1 MTDAQEISV
10 GEILASARKKK
21 RLRYKKLSS
30 ELNID
35 EIYLIALEEGNF
47 DLIPGGEAYVK
58 GFIRSYAK
66 KLDLNPDDVIDN
78 YLSSRKGSLKATKKL
93 SPKDQINNN
102 PKNLPKIGLIATFSI
117 IFLLFLGVIFR
128 EYESDNQKV
137 TNTVEISTTITS
149 NDSNEMHDES
159 TLLIFKPD
167 ENQSSESTGDLITAI
182 NSDLDSQASAL
193 PLEETPLNRI
203 DIKVYGDCWLE
214 VFNENKR
221 MIYNLAKEG
230 DEFVLNESKVK
241 IIAGNFKNVE
251 VSFNDKIVNLEDYAN
266 TKQVSCIVLP
276 SGDCS
281 DFRTADS

>member
-58 GFIRSYAK
+58 GFLRSYAK

-93 SPKDQINNN
+93 SPKDQINSN

-137 TNTVEISTTITS
+137 TNTVETSTTITS

-159 TLLIFKPD
+159 TLLILKPD

-251 VSFNDKIVNLEDYAN
+251 VSFNDKMVNLEDYAN

-276 SGDCS
+276 EGDCS

>member
-1 MTDAQEISV
+1 VTDAQVISV

-58 GFIRSYAK
+58 GFLRSYAK

-93 SPKDQINNN
+93 SPKNQINSN

-137 TNTVEISTTITS
+137 TNTVETSTTITS
-149 NDSNEMHDES
+149 NDSNEMHEES
-159 TLLIFKPD
+159 TLLILKPD

-251 VSFNDKIVNLEDYAN
+251 VLFNDKIVNLKDYAN

>member
-1 MTDAQEISV
+1 MTDAQVISV

-35 EIYLIALEEGNF
+35 EIYLVALEEGNF

-58 GFIRSYAK
+58 GFLRSYAK

-117 IFLLFLGVIFR
+117 IFLLFLGLIFR
-128 EYESDNQKV
+128 EYESGNQKV
-137 TNTVEISTTITS
+137 TNTVETFTTITS

-159 TLLIFKPD
+159 TLLILKPD

-251 VSFNDKIVNLEDYAN
+251 VSFNDKMISLEDYAN

>member
-1 MTDAQEISV
+1 MTDAQVISV

-35 EIYLIALEEGNF
+35 EIYLVALEEGNF

-58 GFIRSYAK
+58 GFLRSYAK

-93 SPKDQINNN
+93 SPKDQINSN

-137 TNTVEISTTITS
+137 TNTVETSTTITS

-159 TLLIFKPD
+159 TLLILKPD

>member
-1 MTDAQEISV
+1 VTDAQVISV

-58 GFIRSYAK
+58 GFLRSYAK
-66 KLDLNPDDVIDN
+66 KLDLNPDDVINN

-93 SPKDQINNN
+93 SPKNQINSN
-102 PKNLPKIGLIATFSI
+102 PKNLPKIVLIATFSI

-137 TNTVEISTTITS
+137 TNTVETSTTITS

-159 TLLIFKPD
+159 TLLILKPD

-182 NSDLDSQASAL
+182 NSDLDSQTSAL

-251 VSFNDKIVNLEDYAN
+251 VSFNDKMVNLEDYAN

-281 DFRTADS
+281 DFRTTDS

>member
-1 MTDAQEISV
+1 MTDAQVISV

-93 SPKDQINNN
+93 SPKDQINN

-128 EYESDNQKV
+128 EYESDNQKF
-137 TNTVEISTTITS
+137 TNTVETSTTITS

-159 TLLIFKPD
+159 TLLILKPD

-221 MIYNLAKEG
+221 IIYNLAKEG

-251 VSFNDKIVNLEDYAN
+251 VSFNDKMISLEDYAN

>member
-1 MTDAQEISV
+1 MTDAQVISV

-58 GFIRSYAK
+58 GFLRSYAK

-78 YLSSRKGSLKATKKL
+78 YLSSRRGSSKATKKL
-93 SPKDQINNN
+93 SQKDQINSN
-102 PKNLPKIGLIATFSI
+102 PKNLPKIGLIVTFSI

-137 TNTVEISTTITS
+137 TNTVETSATISS
-149 NDSNEMHDES
+149 NDSDEMHDES
-159 TLLIFKPD
+159 NLLILKPN
-167 ENQSSESTGDLITAI
+167 ENQSAESTGDLITAI

>member
-1 MTDAQEISV
+1 MTDEQEISV

-58 GFIRSYAK
+58 GFLRSYAK

-93 SPKDQINNN
+93 SPKDQINSN

-137 TNTVEISTTITS
+137 TNTVETSTTITS

-182 NSDLDSQASAL
+182 NSDLDPQASAL
-193 PLEETPLNRI
+193 PLVETALNRI

-251 VSFNDKIVNLEDYAN
+251 VSFNDKMISLEDYAN

>member
-1 MTDAQEISV
+1 VTDAQEISV

-35 EIYLIALEEGNF
+35 EIYLVALEECNF

-58 GFIRSYAK
+58 GFLRSYAK

-93 SPKDQINNN
+93 SPKNQINSN
-102 PKNLPKIGLIATFSI
+102 PTNLPKIVLIATFSI

-128 EYESDNQKV
+128 EYESDKQKV
-137 TNTVEISTTITS
+137 TNTDETSTTITS

-159 TLLIFKPD
+159 TLLILKPD

-251 VSFNDKIVNLEDYAN
+251 VSFNDKMVNLEDYAN

>member
-35 EIYLIALEEGNF
+35 AIYLIALEEGNF

-58 GFIRSYAK
+58 GFLRSYAK
-66 KLDLNPDDVIDN
+66 KLDLNPDDVIDS
-78 YLSSRKGSLKATKKL
+78 YLSSRRGSLKATKKL
-93 SPKDQINNN
+93 SQKDQINSNS
-102 PKNLPKIGLIATFSI
+102 KNLPKIGLTATFSI

-128 EYESDNQKV
+128 EYESDNQEV
-137 TNTVEISTTITS
+137 TNTIEITTTVVS

-159 TLLIFKPD
+159 NLLTLKPNK
-167 ENQSSESTGDLITAI
+167 NQSSKFTGDLITAI
-182 NSDLDSQASAL
+182 NNDLDSQTSAL

-241 IIAGNFKNVE
+241 IIAGNFKNVG

-281 DFRTADS
+281 DFRTADN

>member
-1 MTDAQEISV
+1 MTDEQEISV

-35 EIYLIALEEGNF
+35 EIYLVALEEGNF

-58 GFIRSYAK
+58 GFLRSYAK
-66 KLDLNPDDVIDN
+66 KLDLNPDDVIDS
-78 YLSSRKGSLKATKKL
+78 YLSSRRGSLKATKKL
-93 SPKDQINNN
+93 SQKDQINSNS
-102 PKNLPKIGLIATFSI
+102 KNLPKIGLTATFSV
-117 IFLLFLGVIFR
+117 IFLLFLGVIYR
-128 EYESDNQKV
+128 EYESDNQEV
-137 TNTVEISTTITS
+137 TNTIKITTTVVS

-159 TLLIFKPD
+159 NLLTLKPNK
-167 ENQSSESTGDLITAI
+167 NQSSKFNGDLITAI
-182 NSDLDSQASAL
+182 NNDLDSQTSAL

-221 MIYNLAKEG
+221 ILYNLAKEG

-241 IIAGNFKNVE
+241 IIAGNFKNVG

-281 DFRTADS
+281 DFRTADN

>member
-128 EYESDNQKV
+128 EYESDNQEV
-137 TNTVEISTTITS
+137 TNTIETSTTITS

-221 MIYNLAKEG
+221 IIYNLAKEG

>member
-1 MTDAQEISV
+1 MTDEQEISV

-78 YLSSRKGSLKATKKL
+78 YLSSRKGSLEATKKL
-93 SPKDQINNN
+93 SPKDQINSN

-137 TNTVEISTTITS
+137 TNTVETSTSITS

-159 TLLIFKPD
+159 NLLISKLN

-251 VSFNDKIVNLEDYAN
+251 VSFNDKMVNLEDYAN

>member
-35 EIYLIALEEGNF
+35 EIYLVALEEGNF

-58 GFIRSYAK
+58 GFLRSYAK
-66 KLDLNPDDVIDN
+66 KLDLNPDDVIDK
-78 YLSSRKGSLKATKKL
+78 YLNSREGSLSTTKKL
-93 SPKDQINNN
+93 SPEDQTNSN
-102 PKNLPKIGLIATFSI
+102 PKDLPNIGLIATFSI
-117 IFLLFLGVIFR
+117 VFLILLGVIFR
-128 EYESDNQKV
+128 VYESDNQEV
-137 TNTVEISTTITS
+137 TNTFEITTTVIS
-149 NDSNEMHDES
+149 NDTNEMHDES
-159 TLLIFKPD
+159 NLLTLKPNK
-167 ENQSSESTGDLITAI
+167 NQSSEFTGDLITAI
-182 NSDLDSQASAL
+182 NNDLDSQTSAL

-214 VFNENKR
+214 VFNDDKR
-221 MIYNLAKEG
+221 IIYNLAKAG

-241 IIAGNFKNVE
+241 IIAGNFKNVG

-281 DFRTADS
+281 DFRTADN

>member
-35 EIYLIALEEGNF
+35 AIYLIALEEGNF

-58 GFIRSYAK
+58 GFLRSYAK
-66 KLDLNPDDVIDN
+66 KLDLNPDDVIDK
-78 YLSSRKGSLKATKKL
+78 YLNTREGSLSRTKKP
-93 SPKDQINNN
+93 SPKDQINSN
-102 PKNLPKIGLIATFSI
+102 PKNLPNIGLIAIFSI
-117 IFLLFLGVIFR
+117 GFLLLLGVIFR
-128 EYESDNQKV
+128 EYESDNQEV
-137 TNTVEISTTITS
+137 TNISETATTVISNHS
-149 NDSNEMHDES
+149 HGSDFEND
-159 TLLIFKPD
+159 LLILKPN
-167 ENQSSESTGDLITAI
+167 ENQFTKSTSDLFTAI
-182 NSDLDSQASAL
+182 NNDLDTQASAF
-193 PLEETPLNRI
+193 PSEENPLNRI
-203 DIKVYGDCWLE
+203 VIKVNGDCWLE
-214 VFNENKR
+214 VFNDDKR
-221 MIYNLAKEG
+221 IIYNLAKEG

-251 VSFNDKIVNLEDYAN
+251 VSFNDKMINLEDYAN

>member
-58 GFIRSYAK
+58 GFLRSYAK

-93 SPKDQINNN
+93 SPKDQINSN
-102 PKNLPKIGLIATFSI
+102 PKNLPKMGLIATFSI

-137 TNTVEISTTITS
+137 TNTVETSTTITS

-159 TLLIFKPD
+159 TLLILKPD

-221 MIYNLAKEG
+221 MIYKLSKDGE
-230 DEFVLNESKVK
+230 EFVFNESKVK
-241 IIAGNFKNVE
+241 IIAGNFKNVD

-266 TKQVSCIVLP
+266 INQVSCIVLP

-281 DFRTADS
+281 DFRTADN

>member
-1 MTDAQEISV
+1 MTDAQVISV

-35 EIYLIALEEGNF
+35 EIYLVALEEGNF

-58 GFIRSYAK
+58 GFLRSYAK

-128 EYESDNQKV
+128 EYESDNKKV
-137 TNTVEISTTITS
+137 TNTVETSTTITS
-149 NDSNEMHDES
+149 NDSNEVHDES

-182 NSDLDSQASAL
+182 NTDLDSQASAL

-241 IIAGNFKNVE
+241 IIAGNFKNIE
-251 VSFNDKIVNLEDYAN
+251 VSFNDKMISLEDYAN

-276 SGDCS
+276 LGDCS

>member
-93 SPKDQINNN
+93 SPKDQINSN

-137 TNTVEISTTITS
+137 TNTVETSTTITS

-159 TLLIFKPD
+159 TLLILKPD

-221 MIYNLAKEG
+221 IIYNLAKEG

-251 VSFNDKIVNLEDYAN
+251 VSFNDKMVNLEDYAN

>member
-1 MTDAQEISV
+1 MTDAQVISV
-10 GEILASARKKK
+10 GEILTSARKKK

-117 IFLLFLGVIFR
+117 IFLLFIGVIFR

-137 TNTVEISTTITS
+137 TNTVETSTTITS

-159 TLLIFKPD
+159 TLLISKPD

-182 NSDLDSQASAL
+182 NNDLDSQASSL

-214 VFNENKR
+214 VFNENER

-251 VSFNDKIVNLEDYAN
+251 VSFNDKMISLEDYAN

>member
-1 MTDAQEISV
+1 MTDAQVISV

-58 GFIRSYAK
+58 GFLRSYAK
-66 KLDLNPDDVIDN
+66 KLDLNPDDVIDS
-78 YLSSRKGSLKATKKL
+78 YLSSRRGSLKATKKL
-93 SPKDQINNN
+93 SPKDQINST

-137 TNTVEISTTITS
+137 TNTVETSTTITS

-159 TLLIFKPD
+159 TLPIFKPD

-221 MIYNLAKEG
+221 IIYNLAKEG

-251 VSFNDKIVNLEDYAN
+251 VSFNGKIVYLEDYAN

>member
-1 MTDAQEISV
+1 VTDAQVISV

-93 SPKDQINNN
+93 SPKDQINST

-137 TNTVEISTTITS
+137 TNTVETSTTITS

-159 TLLIFKPD
+159 TLLILKPD

-241 IIAGNFKNVE
+241 IIAGNFKNVG
-251 VSFNDKIVNLEDYAN
+251 VSFNDKMVNLEDYAN

>member
-58 GFIRSYAK
+58 GFLRSYAK

-93 SPKDQINNN
+93 SSKDQINNN
-102 PKNLPKIGLIATFSI
+102 PKNPPKIGLIATFSI

-137 TNTVEISTTITS
+137 TNTVETSTTITS

-159 TLLIFKPD
+159 NLLILKPN

-182 NSDLDSQASAL
+182 NNDLDSQTSAL

-251 VSFNDKIVNLEDYAN
+251 VSFNDKMVNLEDYAN

>member
-1 MTDAQEISV
+1 MTYEQEISV

-35 EIYLIALEEGNF
+35 EIYLVALEEGNF

-58 GFIRSYAK
+58 GFLRSYAK
-66 KLDLNPDDVIDN
+66 KLDLNPDDVIDS
-78 YLSSRKGSLKATKKL
+78 YLSSRRGSLKATKKL
-93 SPKDQINNN
+93 SQKDQINSNS
-102 PKNLPKIGLIATFSI
+102 KNLPKIGFTATFSI

-128 EYESDNQKV
+128 EYESDNQEV
-137 TNTVEISTTITS
+137 TNTIEITTTVVS

-159 TLLIFKPD
+159 NLLTLKPNK
-167 ENQSSESTGDLITAI
+167 NQSSKFTGDLITAI
-182 NSDLDSQASAL
+182 NNDLDSQTSAL
-193 PLEETPLNRI
+193 PLQETPSNRI

-221 MIYNLAKEG
+221 IIYNLAKEG

>member
-1 MTDAQEISV
+1 MTDVQEISV

-35 EIYLIALEEGNF
+35 EIYLVALEEGNY

-58 GFIRSYAK
+58 GFLRSYAK

-78 YLSSRKGSLKATKKL
+78 YLSSRKGSLKATKTL

-128 EYESDNQKV
+128 EYESDNQKF
-137 TNTVEISTTITS
+137 TNTVETSTTITS

-159 TLLIFKPD
+159 TLLILKPD

-182 NSDLDSQASAL
+182 NSDLDSQASSL

-203 DIKVYGDCWLE
+203 YIKVYGDCWLE

-221 MIYNLAKEG
+221 IIYNLAKEG

-251 VSFNDKIVNLEDYAN
+251 VSFNDKMISLEDYAN

>member
-58 GFIRSYAK
+58 GFLRSYAK

-93 SPKDQINNN
+93 SPKDQINSN

-137 TNTVEISTTITS
+137 TNTVETSTTITS
-149 NDSNEMHDES
+149 NDSNEMRDES
-159 TLLIFKPD
+159 TLLILKPD

-251 VSFNDKIVNLEDYAN
+251 VSFNDKMVNLEDYAN

>member
-58 GFIRSYAK
+58 GFLRSYAK

-93 SPKDQINNN
+93 SPKDQINSNA
-102 PKNLPKIGLIATFSI
+102 KNLPKIGLIATFSI

-137 TNTVEISTTITS
+137 TNTVETSTTITS

-251 VSFNDKIVNLEDYAN
+251 VSFNDKMVNLEDYAN

>member
-1 MTDAQEISV
+1 MTDEQEISV

-58 GFIRSYAK
+58 GFLRSYAK

-93 SPKDQINNN
+93 SPKDQINSN

-137 TNTVEISTTITS
+137 TNTVETSTTITS

-159 TLLIFKPD
+159 TLLILKPD
-167 ENQSSESTGDLITAI
+167 ENQSSESTGDLITVI
-182 NSDLDSQASAL
+182 NSDLESQASAL

-221 MIYNLAKEG
+221 MIYKLSKEG
-230 DEFVLNESKVK
+230 EEFVFNESKVK
-241 IIAGNFKNVE
+241 IIAGNFKNIE
-251 VSFNDKIVNLEDYAN
+251 VSFNDKIVNLEEYAN
-266 TKQVSCIVLP
+266 NNLVSCIVLA

>member
-1 MTDAQEISV
+1 MTDAQVISV

-58 GFIRSYAK
+58 GFLRSYAK
-66 KLDLNPDDVIDN
+66 KLDLNPDDVINN

-93 SPKDQINNN
+93 SPKNQINSN
-102 PKNLPKIGLIATFSI
+102 PKNLPKIVLIATFSI

-137 TNTVEISTTITS
+137 TNTVETSTTITS

-159 TLLIFKPD
+159 TLLILKPD

-182 NSDLDSQASAL
+182 NSDLDSQTSAL

-251 VSFNDKIVNLEDYAN
+251 VSFNDKMVNLEDYAN

>member
-35 EIYLIALEEGNF
+35 EIYLIALEECNF

-58 GFIRSYAK
+58 GFLRSYAK
-66 KLDLNPDDVIDN
+66 KLDLNPDDVIDK
-78 YLSSRKGSLKATKKL
+78 YLNSREGSLSTRKKL
-93 SPKDQINNN
+93 SPEDQPNSN
-102 PKNLPKIGLIATFSI
+102 PKDLPNIGLIATFSI
-117 IFLLFLGVIFR
+117 VFLILLGVIFR
-128 EYESDNQKV
+128 VYESDNQEV
-137 TNTVEISTTITS
+137 TNISETATTVTS
-149 NDSNEMHDES
+149 NDSNETDYENN
-159 TLLIFKPD
+159 LLILKPN
-167 ENQSSESTGDLITAI
+167 ENQFTKST
-182 NSDLDSQASAL
+182 SDLFRTIDNDIDSQARAFPS
-193 PLEETPLNRI
+193 EENPLNRI
-203 DIKVYGDCWLE
+203 DIKVNGDCWLE
-214 VFNENKR
+214 VFNDDKR
-221 MIYNLAKEG
+221 IIYNLAKEG